1 MFFFV
6 VCTSPESAYEALD
19 AAYRTWC
26 TALVSAACPPRM
38 PLLLV
43 CTRGAEEDE
52 SGCGKEDD
60 EATGC
65 RTGEDDER
73 AFETGESEE
82 APKKACVEQRRPFG
96 RM

>member
-1 MFFFV
+1 
-6 VCTSPESAYEALD
+6 
-19 AAYRTWC
+19 
-26 TALVSAACPPRM
+26 M

-60 EATGC
+60 DARGC
-65 RTGEDDER
+65 RTGEDDES

-82 APKKACVEQRRPFG
+82 APKKACVEQR
-96 RM
+96 